1 MMIKTH
7 TYIQCIRIY
16 FQKYC
21 TICLWRFPHVSDKSM
36 LWLFTLLFPTPQAH
50 LLPEL
55 SSQSKWGWWFM
66 TSQSMTGIVLPMMA
80 SFFLR
85 KQGPVE
91 GSMHTS
97 VVAADNT
104 ERMVPEADVTGCHGV
119 ISWRLSLPHH
129 SGGSSWQRP
138 GFPSFQWKD
147 WTSQW
152 C

>member
-1 MMIKTH
+1 MQIHDDHDTH
-7 TYIQCIRIY
+7 VYTVYSYI
-16 FQKYC
+16 FPKVLHNMSLALPS
-21 TICLWRFPHVSDKSM
+21 CLWQVHVMVVYTTVSPPLRHTCCQNFQANQSEADD
-36 LWLFTLLFPTPQAH
+36 LWL
-50 LLPEL
+50 EL
-55 SSQSKWGWWFM
+55 CCLWWR
-66 TSQSMTGIVLPMMA
+66 L
-80 SFFLR
+80 SFR
-85 KQGPVE
+85 QNHGPVE

-119 ISWRLSLPHH
+119 ISWRLSLLRHT
-129 SGGSSWQRP
+129 GGLSWQRP